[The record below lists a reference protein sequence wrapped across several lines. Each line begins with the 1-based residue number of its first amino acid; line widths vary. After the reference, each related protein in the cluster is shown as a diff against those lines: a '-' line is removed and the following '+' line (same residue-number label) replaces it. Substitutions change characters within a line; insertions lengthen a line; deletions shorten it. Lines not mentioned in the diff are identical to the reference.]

1 MTTILFID
9 DDAEYGMMLNAL
21 LGLHG
26 YAVITA
32 QDGLDGLKKAREVQP
47 DLILLDYYLPPIGG
61 MGVVKEL
68 KSKART
74 GKIPVVVMSAL
85 PIRHSQELVEETGVQ
100 DFISKPFR
108 VEDLI
113 GTIRKYLT
121 SQGEFR
127 PSVSAT

>member
-9 DDAEYGMMLNAL
+9 DDADYAMMLNAL
-21 LGLHG
+21 LRLHG
-26 YAVITA
+26 FAVVTA
-32 QDGLDGLKKAREVQP
+32 QDGLEGVRKAQEVQP
-47 DLILLDYYLPPIGG
+47 DLILLDYYLPPTGG
-61 MGVVKEL
+61 MSVVKEL
-68 KSKART
+68 KGRART

-85 PIRHSQELVEETGVQ
+85 PVSHSQQLVQEAGIK

-121 SQGEFR
+121 SRSELQA
-127 PSVSAT
+127 SVSSP